1 MTTAILA
8 PQADSLMTTDG
19 PTAGS
24 ATAAEAELS
33 TLTSELTAAL
43 NGAFWSFTLQAEL
56 EDAFDTALLRDA
68 IADTPIYVD
77 SPRPYN

>member
-1 MTTAILA
+1 MMTAIFA

-19 PTAGS
+19 PATGS
-24 ATAAEAELS
+24 ATELS
-33 TLTSELTAAL
+33 DLTSELTAAL

-68 IADTPIYVD
+68 IADTPIFAGAGAGL
-77 SPRPYN
+77 